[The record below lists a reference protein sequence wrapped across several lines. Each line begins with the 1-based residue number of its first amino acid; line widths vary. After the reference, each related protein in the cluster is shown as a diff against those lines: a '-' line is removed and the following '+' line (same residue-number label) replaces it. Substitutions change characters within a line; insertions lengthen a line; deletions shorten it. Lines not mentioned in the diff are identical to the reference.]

1 MREEDDSHWMN
12 LTSFAGGSAYV
23 AKGLQKGTH
32 YRFRIRAENKFGAGE
47 PADTDV
53 VIAKDPYGNRNNNT
67 SKIRGYRRQS
77 LNKHVTA

>member
-1 MREEDDSHWMN
+1 MIPGYSVDMREEDDSHWMN

-53 VIAKDPYGNRNNNT
+53 VIAKDPYGNRNNITLYNIT
-67 SKIRGYRRQS
+67 ETI
-77 LNKHVTA
+77 